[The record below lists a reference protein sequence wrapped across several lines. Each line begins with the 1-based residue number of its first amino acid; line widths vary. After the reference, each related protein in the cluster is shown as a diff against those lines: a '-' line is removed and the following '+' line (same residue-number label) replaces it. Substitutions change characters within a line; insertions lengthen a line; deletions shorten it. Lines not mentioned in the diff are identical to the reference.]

1 MSPSTLNKQQFIDKF
16 LTRGLTAEQIKKK
29 YSNMKAGDPPTSF
42 AMIPTVRFQKTMD
55 GQIEIM

>member
-1 MSPSTLNKQQFIDKF
+1 LNKQQFIDKF